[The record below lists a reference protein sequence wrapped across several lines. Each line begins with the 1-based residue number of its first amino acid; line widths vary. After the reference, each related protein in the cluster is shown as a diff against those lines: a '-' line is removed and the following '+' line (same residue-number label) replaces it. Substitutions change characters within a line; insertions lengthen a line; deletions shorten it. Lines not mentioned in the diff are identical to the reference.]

1 MAKLTKT
8 DAAKT
13 INVSRSTLY
22 NHIKQGRI
30 SVDPDGM
37 IDTAEL
43 IRAGFELH
51 VDHVQP
57 SDEIARLR
65 TENERLSNNVQVLH
79 EELSETKAEK
89 ARLWNVLEEAQRQ
102 HRLLLDAVP
111 QRHSGFR
118 NKLRNWWRGT
128 TSS

>member
-1 MAKLTKT
+1 MAKLSKT

-22 NHIKQGRI
+22 NHIKKGRV
-30 SVDPDGM
+30 SADPDGM

-51 VDHVQP
+51 IDAVQP
-57 SDEIARLR
+57 DDDIVRLR
-65 TENERLSNNVQVLH
+65 TENERLSNSVQVLH

-102 HRLLLDAVP
+102 HRLFLDVVP
-111 QRHSGFR
+111 QHRSGFR
-118 NKLRNWWRGT
+118 NKLRSWWRGT
-128 TSS
+128 APS

>member
-1 MAKLTKT
+1 MAKLSKT

-22 NHIKQGRI
+22 NHIKQGRV
-30 SVDPDGM
+30 SVDPDGT

-51 VDHVQP
+51 IGVVQP
-57 SDEIARLR
+57 DDDIARLR
-65 TENERLSNNVQVLH
+65 TENERLSKDVQVLRQ
-79 EELSETKAEK
+79 ELSETKADK

-102 HRLLLDAVP
+102 HHLLLDAVP
-111 QRHSGFR
+111 QRHSGFQ
-118 NKLRNWWRGT
+118 NKLR
-128 TSS
+128 S